1 MRPRPKKALRAIG
14 VHTLLI
20 IIISGLVFPYLWL
33 VSTSF
38 KPPNEVFSMTPAV
51 IPITPTLDNYTAV
64 MFGRGSKFFIYAQN
78 TLIVSIA
85 TSVLGVL
92 VTTLSA
98 YALSRFRFTGRR
110 AFMIALLATQ
120 MFPGIL
126 FLAPLYVIL
135 KTYGLLNTL
144 AGLILAYSTFVIPF
158 STWMLKGYFDG
169 IPIEMEESA
178 MIDGC
183 SRLGALRRVTLPLAA
198 PGMAAVVLF
207 AFLMGW
213 QEFLFAISFIQTDT
227 SRMLSVAVAMAISQF
242 GSAWGQL
249 MAIAVLVSLPVVI
262 LFAYLQKFIVQ
273 GLTAGAVKG

>member
-1 MRPRPKKALRAIG
+1 MERRKVLREIV
-14 VHTLLI
+14 VHGLLI
-20 IIISGLVFPYLWL
+20 VIIGSLVFPYLWL
-33 VSTSF
+33 LSTSF
-38 KPPNEVFSMTPAV
+38 KPPTEVFSVTPYL
-51 IPITPTLDNYTAV
+51 IPQNPTLDNFNAV
-64 MFGRGSKFFIYAQN
+64 MFGRGSKFFIYTRN
-78 TLIVSIA
+78 TLIVSVA

-92 VTTLSA
+92 VTTLAA

-110 AFMIALLATQ
+110 TFMIALLATQ

-126 FLAPLYVIL
+126 FLAPLYTIL
-135 KTYGLLNTL
+135 KHYGLLNNL
-144 AGLILAYSTFVIPF
+144 AGLIVAYSTFVIPF

-169 IPIEMEESA
+169 IPFELEESA

-183 SRLGALRRVTLPLAA
+183 SRIGALRQIVMPLAA

-213 QEFLFAISFIQTDT
+213 QEFLFAVSFIQADN
-227 SRMLSVAVAMAISQF
+227 SRTLSVAVAMAVSQF

-249 MAIAVLVSLPVVI
+249 MAISVLVSFPVVI
-262 LFAYLQKFIVQ
+262 LFSYLQRFIVQ

>member
-1 MRPRPKKALRAIG
+1 MLRGTAIH
-14 VHTLLI
+14 VLLI
-20 IIISGLVFPYLWL
+20 LIIGGLVFPYLWL

-38 KPPNEVFSMTPAV
+38 KPPNEVFSIQPV
-51 IPITPTLDNYTAV
+51 LIPITPTLDNYTAV

-78 TLIVSIA
+78 TLIVSIS

-92 VTTLSA
+92 VTTLAA

-144 AGLILAYSTFVIPF
+144 AGLVVAYSTFVIPF

-183 SRLGALRRVTLPLAA
+183 SRLGALRRITLPLAA

-262 LFAYLQKFIVQ
+262 LFSYLQKFIVQ